1 MNYCLHLNKS
11 IKPKMKLRSF
21 ILPLLFISLITK
33 SAYSQERLSLQQAV
47 EISLQN
53 NFDIKLSSNNVDIA
67 KTNVSRGL
75 SAMLPTVTGN
85 FTRSNAIQNL
95 EQTRSGTTEK
105 KDWAK
110 SSNMAYG
117 PVLNWQIFDGFGMFA
132 RYDQLKEFQK
142 LGETTLQLTIHTTLT
157 NVITIYYDLV
167 QQQQQIRALQTAL
180 EISRIRLKNSRS
192 RYEIGKAAKLEVL
205 AASVD
210 LNTDTTNLLRQ
221 RDTYRN
227 TKIKLNELLSRSI
240 DTDFTVA
247 DTIIIQNNLKLT
259 ELQNIASTQNP
270 AIQSAIINQRI
281 ADLNLKQ
288 IRSDR
293 YPVISL
299 NSGYNFNKSTSELG
313 FANLSQSNGLNYGVS
328 ASLNIFSGFLQRKN
342 ERIASIEVMN
352 STLQLEKTNLNITS
366 QIASFYQTYQT
377 NLELV
382 NLEEQNLNVA
392 KQNLDITL
400 EKFRLGSVA
409 PLEFREAQRN
419 YIDASARY
427 SNAQF
432 EAKLAEISLKQLT
445 GSIKL

>member
-1 MNYCLHLNKS
+1 
-11 IKPKMKLRSF
+11 MKLRSF
-21 ILPLLFISLITK
+21 VLSLLFISLLTK
-33 SAYSQERLSLQQAV
+33 SAYSQDRLSLQQAV
-47 EISLQN
+47 EIALQN
-53 NFDIKLSSNNVDIA
+53 NFDIKLSANDVDIA

-85 FTRSNAIQNL
+85 FSRNNAIQNL
-95 EQTRSGTTEK
+95 EQTRGATTEK
-105 KDWAK
+105 KNWAK
-110 SSNMAYG
+110 NSNMAYG
-117 PVLNWQIFDGFGMFA
+117 PVLNWQVFDGFGMFA

-142 LGETTLQLTIHTTLT
+142 LGETTLQLTIQNTLT
-157 NVITIYYDLV
+157 NVITNYYDLV

-180 EISRIRLKNSRS
+180 EISRLRLRNSRN

-205 AASVD
+205 AATVD

-227 TKIKLNELLSRSI
+227 TKIRLNELLSRGI
-240 DTDFTVA
+240 ATEFTVA
-247 DTIIIQNNLKLT
+247 DTIIIQNNLKLP
-259 ELQNIASTQNP
+259 ELQNTASTQNP
-270 AIQSAIINQRI
+270 TIQSAIINQRI
-281 ADLNLKQ
+281 ANLNLKQ

-293 YPVISL
+293 YPTISL

-313 FANLSQSNGLNYGVS
+313 FANRSQSNGLNYGVS
-328 ASLNIFSGFLQRKN
+328 ASVNIFSGFLQKKN
-342 ERIASIEVMN
+342 ERVASIQLMN
-352 STLQLEKTNLNITS
+352 SGLQLERTNLNIIS
-366 QIASFYQTYQT
+366 QIASFFQTYTT

-427 SNAQF
+427 ATAQF

>member
-1 MNYCLHLNKS
+1 
-11 IKPKMKLRSF
+11 MKLRSF
-21 ILPLLFISLITK
+21 VLSLLFISLLTK
-33 SAYSQERLSLQQAV
+33 SAYSQDRLSLQQAV
-47 EISLQN
+47 EIALQN
-53 NFDIKLSSNNVDIA
+53 NFDIKLSANDVDIA

-85 FTRSNAIQNL
+85 FSRNNAIQNL
-95 EQTRSGTTEK
+95 EQTRGATTEK
-105 KDWAK
+105 KNWAK
-110 SSNMAYG
+110 NSNMAYG
-117 PVLNWQIFDGFGMFA
+117 PVLNWQVFDGFGMFA

-142 LGETTLQLTIHTTLT
+142 LGETTLQLTIQNTLT
-157 NVITIYYDLV
+157 NVITNYYDLV

-180 EISRIRLKNSRS
+180 EISRLRLRNSRN

-205 AASVD
+205 AATVD

-227 TKIKLNELLSRSI
+227 TKIRLNELLSRGI
-240 DTDFTVA
+240 ATEFTVA
-247 DTIIIQNNLKLT
+247 DTIIIQNNLKLP
-259 ELQNIASTQNP
+259 ELQNTASTQNP

-281 ADLNLKQ
+281 ANLNLKQ

-293 YPVISL
+293 YPTISL

-313 FANLSQSNGLNYGVS
+313 FANRSQSNGLNYGVS
-328 ASLNIFSGFLQRKN
+328 ASVNIFSGFLQKKN
-342 ERIASIEVMN
+342 ERVASIQLMN
-352 STLQLEKTNLNITS
+352 SGLQLERTNLNIIS
-366 QIASFYQTYQT
+366 QIASFFQTYTT

-427 SNAQF
+427 ATAQF